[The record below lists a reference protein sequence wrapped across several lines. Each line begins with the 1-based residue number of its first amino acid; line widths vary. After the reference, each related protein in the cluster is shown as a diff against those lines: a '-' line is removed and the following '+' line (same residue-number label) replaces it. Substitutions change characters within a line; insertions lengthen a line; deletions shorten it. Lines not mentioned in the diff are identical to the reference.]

1 MLIVAVSKMLFHKG
15 ERLTTPGGTKSSL
28 SGSRTFPPPG
38 SRPLLPPKIPGP
50 TGSNLAPGG
59 APIGGRKPSP
69 PQGPLSAKGP
79 LAPRPKM
86 GWSGPTNIPSPLLG
100 GNMEG
105 GANGFIG
112 KGSKSLRPISNGFR
126 GKADR
131 GYGLESG
138 ASGGVSGR
146 GRGFLW
152 S

>member
-1 MLIVAVSKMLFHKG
+1 M
-15 ERLTTPGGTKSSL
+15 KSSL
-28 SGSRTFPPPG
+28 SGSLRFLPPG
-38 SRPLLPPKIPGP
+38 RLPLLPPKGPGP

-59 APIGGRKPSP
+59 APSGGRKPSP

-86 GWSGPTNIPSPLLG
+86 GWSDPTNIPSPPF
-100 GNMEG
+100 GNIDG
-105 GANGFIG
+105 GANGFAG

-146 GRGFLW
+146 GRGFL
-152 S
+152 